1 MDRLSPRSLDI
12 RAAARRV
19 TLVLCALTT
28 AAGVLL
34 THGMAHAQ
42 SAQDQAAAAEAYDRA
57 TAAYVSRDYERAGA
71 LFETAH
77 RLAPAAAALTQAV
90 RAHQRAGNT
99 LRAASLAL
107 QLQDLYPDDTAGQRA
122 ARGALRSARGTYL
135 QVDVECDGCTVQVD
149 GGLVS
154 HQSFFVEA
162 GTPHTIVAGF
172 DTGELSE
179 TVQGEGGE
187 TETLRFEAP
196 DPPPEPLEPPA
207 DPGDPVVNV
216 PSEPDPPVETQPAA
230 SGGIPLY
237 VSLIGVGVTAALAGV
252 LVWSGID
259 TLDGVPAYEANPTAE
274 ALADGRSREERTNW
288 LIAATAVAGV
298 ATAVLFI
305 FTDFDGEE
313 SDEPGVEAMIDLG
326 PTGGAVGIRG
336 RY

>member
-1 MDRLSPRSLDI
+1 MDTGALRPRGVAQRVKLAL
-12 RAAARRV
+12 AALGCVGA
-19 TLVLCALTT
+19 
-28 AAGVLL
+28 VLL
-34 THGMAHAQ
+34 ALVADVQAQ
-42 SAQDQAAAAEAYDRA
+42 SARDQAGAAEAYDRA
-57 TAAYVSRDYERAGA
+57 TAAYVSRDYDRAGA

-90 RAHQRAGNT
+90 RAHQRAGNA

-107 QLQDLYPDDTAGQRA
+107 QLLDLYPDDTAGQRT
-122 ARGALRSARGTYL
+122 ARAALRESRANFL
-135 QVDVECDGCTVQVD
+135 QVDVDCEGCTVQVD

-154 HQSFFVEA
+154 HRSFFVEP

-179 TVQGEGGE
+179 TVEGRGGE
-187 TETLRFEAP
+187 TESLSFDAP
-196 DPPPEPLEPPA
+196 PPPPEPLDPPDDPDVPADRPAEPA
-207 DPGDPVVNV
+207 DPPA
-216 PSEPDPPVETQPAA
+216 ETQPAE

-237 VSLIGVGVTAALAGV
+237 VSLIGVGVTAALGGV
-252 LVWSGID
+252 LVWSGVD

-305 FTDFDGEE
+305 FTDFDGED
-313 SDEPGVEAMIDLG
+313 SDEPGVEATLDVG
-326 PTGGAVGIRG
+326 PTGGTLGLRG

>member
-1 MDRLSPRSLDI
+1 MTLALT
-12 RAAARRV
+12 AMACLGTV
-19 TLVLCALTT
+19 TLARVPE
-28 AAGVLL
+28 
-34 THGMAHAQ
+34 AHAQ

-107 QLQDLYPDDTAGQRA
+107 QLRDLYPDDTAGQRA
-122 ARGALRSARGTYL
+122 ARGALRDSRANLL
-135 QVDVECDGCTVQVD
+135 QVDVQCDGCTVQVD

-154 HQSFFVEA
+154 HPSFFVEP
-162 GTPHTIVAGF
+162 GTPHTVVAGF

-179 TVQGEGGE
+179 TVEGRAGQV
-187 TETLRFEAP
+187 ETLSFEAP
-196 DPPPEPLEPPA
+196 ALPPEPLDPPD
-207 DPGDPVVNV
+207 DPEDPVGTGSD
-216 PSEPDPPVETQPAA
+216 PEPLVETQPAE

-237 VSLIGVGVTAALAGV
+237 VGLIGVGVTAALGGV
-252 LVWSGID
+252 LVWSGVD
-259 TLDGVPAYEANPTAE
+259 TLDGVPAYEANPTTE

-305 FTDFDGEE
+305 FTDFDGDDGE
-313 SDEPGVEAMIDLG
+313 EPGVEATLDVG
-326 PTGGAVGIRG
+326 PTGGTLGLRG